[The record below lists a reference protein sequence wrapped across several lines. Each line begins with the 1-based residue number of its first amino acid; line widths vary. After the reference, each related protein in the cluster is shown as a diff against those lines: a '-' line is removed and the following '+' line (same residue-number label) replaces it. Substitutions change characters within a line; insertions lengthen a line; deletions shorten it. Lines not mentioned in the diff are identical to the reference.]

1 MSQTT
6 VLIIGIFV
14 CLLLA
19 TGIFLTIKEFRK
31 MAREPEKYKQP
42 AYDEDEELSEEQ
54 EDIIQE

>member
-14 CLLLA
+14 FLLLV
-19 TGIFLTIKEFRK
+19 TGVGLTIREFRR
-31 MAREPEKYKQP
+31 MAKEPEKYTQP

-54 EDIIQE
+54 EDTIRQ